1 MHDLCRAWSRR
12 AGVQGAAIGLSHAE
26 LRHTGSHSVGLKG
39 GAISLSCTG
48 LRGGVVDLSHA
59 GLRHADSHGAAVTSN
74 PSRPR

>member
-39 GAISLSCTG
+39 GAISLSHT
-48 LRGGVVDLSHA
+48 R
-59 GLRHADSHGAAVTSN
+59 LRHTDSHGAAVTSN